1 MRQKFTKNNSIFS
14 LQRFGG
20 IPFLWLFDFVDR
32 FDLLINVNVKKN
44 NEKLNFNWA
53 WFLRRI
59 IEEKIHQ
66 INENTTADFI
76 WTVYNSGKYLYKIKK
91 PFLYE
96 IKINNTAIAEVL

>member
-1 MRQKFTKNNSIFS
+1 MSMWRKTMKNWISIK
-14 LQRFGG
+14 L
-20 IPFLWLFDFVDR
+20 DFCA
-32 FDLLINVNVKKN
+32 
-44 NEKLNFNWA
+44 E
-53 WFLRRI
+53 I